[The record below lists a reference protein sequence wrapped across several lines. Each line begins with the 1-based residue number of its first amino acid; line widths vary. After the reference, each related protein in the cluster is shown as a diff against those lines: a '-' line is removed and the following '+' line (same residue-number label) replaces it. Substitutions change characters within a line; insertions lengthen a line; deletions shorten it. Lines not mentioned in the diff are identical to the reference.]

1 MYPGKLDLV
10 EIRHKRKIPKG
21 QKLKSV
27 PTASKQTKTEAS
39 FVAKCTWKRTDA
51 NENNFSLKKQ
61 TRKNSGRLCR
71 TQKMAEVLH

>member
-1 MYPGKLDLV
+1 M
-10 EIRHKRKIPKG
+10 
-21 QKLKSV
+21 

-39 FVAKCTWKRTDA
+39 FVAKFTWKRTDA

-61 TRKNSGRLCR
+61 KRKNSGRVCG